1 MNEREGPR
9 GAPVGVGKEN
19 SETPEGE
26 SPNRIEHPIPDRYS
40 RGEEADLAR
49 PSVLL
54 VDDQPA
60 RLLTYEAVLEGV
72 GVNCVRALSGQEAL
86 HKLLTHTFALILL
99 DVSMPGMDGF
109 ETARFIREHPRFE
122 RTPIIFVTGI
132 HVNELDTLRGYEAGA
147 IDYIPVPIVPEI
159 LRSKVALLVELYRR
173 RAELETLNRDLQMT
187 RARLEAERRSELA
200 AGESQLRESE
210 ARYRTVFENPMQ
222 LTFVL
227 EAVRD
232 GHGVVTDWSYRD
244 ANVSGLKFLDRSH
257 EALLDQLFSNV
268 MGDRAENLIPAYA
281 RVLDTRIPYRYEC
294 RAGESDFLMCVF
306 PMGSE
311 LVVSS
316 GVDIT
321 ARITAEREIKRSLD
335 IDRAQKEWLGAVLDS
350 MNEEVY
356 FTDVHKRYTYAN
368 PAAIREFGHESVN
381 GVSVEKVISS
391 LEVLRPDGTPRPMA
405 ESPPLRALGGE
416 VIRGEEQIVR
426 IPRTGELR
434 HRQVSSAPV
443 RDGHGIIIGAVSV
456 VRDVTEQRRAD
467 AALRIKDIRT
477 AALLE
482 LSDEFRSVT
491 TPADLAFAAA
501 RLLGETLAVTRCGYG
516 TIDAVSETIS
526 IEREWNAPGIQSL
539 AGVLHFRDYGTY
551 IDDLKRGET
560 VICSDAYEDPR
571 TVATAA
577 ALDSISA
584 RSFVNMPV
592 TEQGGFVALLYLNHV
607 AVRAWPPDEVE
618 FIREVADRTRVAV
631 ERRRNEQEM
640 ILREQ
645 QLREADRRKDE
656 FIAMLAHELR
666 NPLVPIRSGI
676 ELLKHAAQKPAL
688 IDTVRPTM
696 ERQIGHVVRLIDDL
710 LDVSR
715 ITSGKIELQRQA
727 VTLSSVV
734 GTAVEANR
742 AAMDAG
748 RLDLLVNLDEPH
760 WLLDVD
766 PTRLSQVIS
775 NLLQNAVKFTAQG
788 GRIEI
793 RGRIDSIGQ
802 AGVPELDLTILD
814 SGAGIRAELLPRIFD
829 LFARADVSGRD
840 KHSGLGIG
848 LAMSRRLVEMHFG
861 ALTVH
866 SEGEGRGSS
875 FTIRLPAPR
884 LLQQEGQN
892 VVQDGGTELAGLRI
906 MVIDDNHD
914 AADAM
919 SMLVAAMG
927 AVVEVAYDGPS
938 GLTALTSF
946 RPDVILLDIGMP
958 FMDGYETCR
967 RVRELAGHNVGV
979 VALSGWGQE
988 QDKHSA
994 AQAGFDAH
1002 LTKPADPMKL
1012 QELIRGLN
1020 NRLKAN

>member
-1 MNEREGPR
+1 MHDSGRPHGPVTDASAR
-9 GAPVGVGKEN
+9 AGGSPQKPEN
-19 SETPEGE
+19 RTE
-26 SPNRIEHPIPDRYS
+26 PDLS
-40 RGEEADLAR
+40 L

-60 RLLTYEAVLEGV
+60 RLLTYEAILEGV
-72 GVNCVRALSGQEAL
+72 GVNCVRALSGQQAL
-86 HKLLTHTFALILL
+86 HKLLTETFALILL
-99 DVSMPGMDGF
+99 DVSMPEMDGF

-132 HVNELDTLRGYEAGA
+132 HVSELDTLRGYEAGA
-147 IDYIPVPIVPEI
+147 LDYIAVPIVPEI

-173 RAELETLNRDLQMT
+173 RAQLEALNRELEIA
-187 RARLEAERRSELA
+187 RARLEAERSNALA
-200 AGESQLRESE
+200 
-210 ARYRTVFENPMQ
+210 
-222 LTFVL
+222 
-227 EAVRD
+227 
-232 GHGVVTDWSYRD
+232 
-244 ANVSGLKFLDRSH
+244 
-257 EALLDQLFSNV
+257 
-268 MGDRAENLIPAYA
+268 
-281 RVLDTRIPYRYEC
+281 
-294 RAGESDFLMCVF
+294 SD
-306 PMGSE
+306 

-321 ARITAEREIKRSLD
+321 ARIHAEREIKRSLD
-335 IDRAQKEWLGAVLDS
+335 VDRAQKEWLGAVLDS

-356 FTDVHKRYTYAN
+356 FTDVHRRYTYAN
-368 PAAIREFGHESVN
+368 PAAIREFGHETVA
-381 GVSVEKVISS
+381 GVSVEKIISS

-405 ESPPLRALGGE
+405 EAPPLRALGGE

-443 RDGHGIIIGAVSV
+443 RDGQGTIIGAVSV

-467 AALRIKDIRT
+467 AALRIRDIRT
-477 AALLE
+477 TALLK
-482 LSDEFRSVT
+482 LSDEFRSLT
-491 TPADLAFAAA
+491 APADLAFAAA
-501 RLLGETLAVTRCGYG
+501 RILGETLAVSRCGYG
-516 TIDAVSETIS
+516 TIDPVSETVS
-526 IEREWNAPGIQSL
+526 IERDWNAPGIQSL

-551 IDDLKRGET
+551 IDELKRGET
-560 VICSDAYEDPR
+560 VVCSDAYADSR
-571 TVATAA
+571 TTATAA
-577 ALDSISA
+577 ALDNISV

-592 TEQGGFVALLYLNHV
+592 TEQGGLVALLYLNHV
-607 AVRAWPPDEVE
+607 TARAWPAEEVA
-618 FIREVADRTRVAV
+618 FIREVADRARVAV

-676 ELLKHAAQKPAL
+676 ELLKHAAQRPAL
-688 IDTVRPTM
+688 LDTVRPMM

-715 ITSGKIELQRQA
+715 ITSGKIELRRQP
-727 VTLSSVV
+727 VTLGSVV

-748 RLDLLVNLDEPH
+748 GLEFVINLDEPH

-775 NLLQNAVKFTAQG
+775 NLLQNAIKFTTAG

-793 RGRIDSIGQ
+793 QGRIDPAGQ
-802 AGVPELDLTILD
+802 EGVPDLVLTVID
-814 SGAGIRAELLPRIFD
+814 SGTGINAELLPRIFD

-848 LAMSRRLVEMHFG
+848 LALSRRLVEMHSG
-861 ALTVH
+861 TLTVH

-884 LLQQEGQN
+884 LLQQEAQGAI
-892 VVQDGGTELAGLRI
+892 QDHGAELAGLRI

-919 SMLVAAMG
+919 SMLVGAMG
-927 AVVEVAYDGPS
+927 AVVEVAYDGSS
-938 GLTALTSF
+938 GLAALIKF
-946 RPDVILLDIGMP
+946 KPDVLLLDIGMP
-958 FMDGYETCR
+958 VMDGYETCR
-967 RVRELAGHNVGV
+967 RVRELVGNDVGV
-979 VALSGWGQE
+979 VALSGWGQQ

-1002 LTKPADPMKL
+1002 LTKPADPVKL
-1012 QELIRGLN
+1012 QELIHGLN
-1020 NRLKAN
+1020 NRLKAR